1 MLAQHDRKELQ
12 PWQDRRREHVGA
24 VVCSDDGDAAAA
36 ASSPC
41 FGQRKISYR
50 LLKKGEEEAVVP
62 SAIVGAS
69 RLLLPLVAPSA
80 AGDGRADAIISNTS
94 VCFRRF
100 RGLVDSGSALVG
112 VG

>member
-1 MLAQHDRKELQ
+1 M
-12 PWQDRRREHVGA
+12 
-24 VVCSDDGDAAAA
+24 
-36 ASSPC
+36 
-41 FGQRKISYR
+41 
-50 LLKKGEEEAVVP
+50 P
-62 SAIVGAS
+62 SAIVGAN
-69 RLLLPLVAPSA
+69 RLLPLAAPSA

>member
-1 MLAQHDRKELQ
+1 MMVMPPPLL
-12 PWQDRRREHVGA
+12 RRPV
-24 VVCSDDGDAAAA
+24 
-36 ASSPC
+36 
-41 FGQRKISYR
+41 FGRRKISYR
-50 LLKKGEEEAVVP
+50 ISRKGEEEELVP

-69 RLLLPLVAPSA
+69 RLLLPLVALSA

-100 RGLVDSGSALVG
+100 RGLVVSGSALVG